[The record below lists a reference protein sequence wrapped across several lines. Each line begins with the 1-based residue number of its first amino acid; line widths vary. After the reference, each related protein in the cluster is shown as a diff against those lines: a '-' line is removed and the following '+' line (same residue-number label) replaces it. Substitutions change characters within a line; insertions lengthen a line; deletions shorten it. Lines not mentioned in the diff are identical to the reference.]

1 MRAAPARDRTMSVKY
16 GRTASTTTVLGTT
29 ADWLAIRR
37 FTLAVGRFFNAQEQA
52 GHARVAVLGAEVRR
66 NLFPDSVDPVGS
78 TIRVGRVPFRV
89 VGVLSEVGVSVTG
102 AGSEDDRILVP
113 LGTAMRRLFNTD
125 YLTMIF
131 VQAAAD
137 VSLDSVS
144 ADVAAVL
151 RARHARPHDAQDGFV
166 IRSQRVLIETE
177 IAAQTT
183 FRRLITSLGLLALL
197 VAGAGILSIMLLAVR
212 ERRSEIGLRV
222 ALGARRRDIL
232 TQFLAESL
240 LLALAGCVCGLLIG
254 VAGAF
259 IVSATTSWSA
269 PVSPIALAA
278 SIASAVVIGAAFGT
292 LPAVRAARL
301 DPVDALQSD

>member
-1 MRAAPARDRTMSVKY
+1 
-16 GRTASTTTVLGTT
+16 
-29 ADWLAIRR
+29 
-37 FTLAVGRFFNAQEQA
+37 
-52 GHARVAVLGAEVRR
+52 
-66 NLFPDSVDPVGS
+66 
-78 TIRVGRVPFRV
+78 
-89 VGVLSEVGVSVTG
+89 
-102 AGSEDDRILVP
+102 
-113 LGTAMRRLFNTD
+113 
-125 YLTMIF
+125 
-131 VQAAAD
+131 
-137 VSLDSVS
+137 
-144 ADVAAVL
+144 
-151 RARHARPHDAQDGFV
+151 
-166 IRSQRVLIETE
+166 VLIETE